1 MSCWQ
6 AVVILEGLGVG
17 RIHALPLP
25 VEDMTVDGGVVGGT
39 KGVVGC
45 GMDDDQAVVL
55 SDVDVVD
62 GVIGVVVEGD
72 AVAGMDYRGVVGVVA
87 AIASFAVVAG
97 GIVGEQAV
105 V

>member
-1 MSCWQ
+1 M
-6 AVVILEGLGVG
+6 ILEDLGVEST
-17 RIHALPLP
+17 HALHLP
-25 VEDMTVDGGVVGGT
+25 VEGTAVDGGVVGGT

-72 AVAGMDYRGVVGVVA
+72 AVVGMDYRGVVGVV

-97 GIVGEQAV
+97 GIVGEQAAV
-105 V
+105 

>member
-1 MSCWQ
+1 MSCCQ
-6 AVVILEGLGVG
+6 AVVILEDLGVE
-17 RIHALPLP
+17 RTHALHLP
-25 VEDMTVDGGVVGGT
+25 VEDTTVDGGVVGGT

-45 GMDDDQAVVL
+45 GTDDDQAVVL

-62 GVIGVVVEGD
+62 GVTGAVVAGD
-72 AVAGMDYRGVVGVVA
+72 AVAGMDCRGVVGVV